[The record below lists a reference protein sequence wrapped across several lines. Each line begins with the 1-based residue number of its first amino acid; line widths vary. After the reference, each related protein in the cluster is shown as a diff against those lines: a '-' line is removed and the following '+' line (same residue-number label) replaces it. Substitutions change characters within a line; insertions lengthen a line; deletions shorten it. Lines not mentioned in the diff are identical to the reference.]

1 MDRPPSPHAS
11 CWRLDALLR
20 DGNPVARAALASERL
35 LNVAGGLP
43 PGSRM
48 TLVLAGDGA
57 GRVSVSLHTIGATD
71 EMAGLIGWMSEGVG
85 LWELCPNGAG
95 EHLGDPDDLGP
106 IAEVLP
112 AVRAPLPPAALQ
124 LSDPL
129 GEPEA
134 AVTPDLWPVPF
145 LDDGMAIIQ
154 ALASTRAA
162 QVRVHLAPASPVE
175 RQIVAG
181 LTRRSVQSRDP
192 IRYSQYMGTP
202 VQVRCFV
209 AQSGTHLSPRL
220 RAAMGRLGVG
230 LHLADLDWSDPQTRA
245 AWQGDPFTLSGAV
258 QPFGVA
264 QCLVR
269 LPACGDAAIRCG
281 IPTRQAET
289 PAVPLT
295 SATETP
301 VRGLRLGTAVTE
313 DGSSRAVRV
322 GIDDLL
328 LHTQILGAPG
338 TGKSTLLAALVS
350 EAAAAG
356 IGVSV
361 LESHGPLVERI
372 VRELPESAVD
382 RAILVRSGDVANPV
396 PLNVLG
402 NADSEL
408 IIEVMLQVLRELFD
422 PMNQGGIVGP
432 RFERAFSLALRA
444 LTVLF
449 GRRATMSALP
459 HVLVTPRQVGE
470 LAQVVRQADPDAAA
484 GLQAEFANLRDQD
497 FAELVAW
504 INSKMQRLIST
515 SELRAIMS
523 TGQDA
528 VDVTRVID
536 DAQVLLVDLAAP
548 SIGPLGAQLLGEMWL
563 AKHWAA
569 LAQRKDR
576 SRPHLLI
583 VDEAHLFASGLL
595 PRLISEARK
604 FGVGVVLAHQNLEQ
618 LTTHLRD
625 AALAS
630 TANVI
635 SFRSGPREAISALS
649 RLGTWAGGS
658 LTRLPRFQAAATLSQ
673 GTTQTD
679 AFTLNVDHNTRSE
692 RDAAP
697 PDRLARVL
705 AATHRRFV
713 DPYRGTPIID
723 AAAVSAAV
731 RIRREETRPTR
742 HPAPVRPAP
751 PPPGAP
757 PPAPSAS
764 TAESGG
770 SSFLDEWLAQKRQA
784 HAQTGGAGDAA
795 AEPMPE
801 QASAGVTPP
810 GATPQ
815 GDG

>member
-1 MDRPPSPHAS
+1 MDRLPSPHAS
-11 CWRLDALLR
+11 CWRLETLLR
-20 DGNPVARAALASERL
+20 DSNPGGRAALASERL

-48 TLVLAGDGA
+48 SLVLAGDGA
-57 GRVSVSLHTIGATD
+57 GRVSVSLHTSEATD
-71 EMAGLIGWMSEGVG
+71 ELAGLIGWMSEGVAV
-85 LWELCPNGAG
+85 WEPWDSADG
-95 EHLGDPDDLGP
+95 HLSDPADLGP

-134 AVTPDLWPVPF
+134 AVSPDLWPVPF
-145 LDDGMAIIQ
+145 LDDGMALVQ
-154 ALASTRAA
+154 ALASTRVAE
-162 QVRVHLAPASPVE
+162 VRVHLAPASPVE

-192 IRYSQYMGTP
+192 IHYSQYMGTP

-209 AQSGTHLSPRL
+209 AQSGPHLSPRL

-230 LHLADLDWSDPQTRA
+230 LHLADRDWSDPGTRA
-245 AWQGDPFTLSGAV
+245 AWQGEPFTLSGAV

-269 LPACGDAAIRCG
+269 IPACGEAAVRCG
-281 IPTRQAET
+281 IPTRAAET
-289 PAVPLT
+289 PVVPLT
-295 SATETP
+295 SETDAP
-301 VRGLRLGTAVTE
+301 TSGLRLGTAVTE

-322 GIDDLL
+322 GVDDLL

-356 IGVSV
+356 IGVTV

-382 RAILVRSGDVANPV
+382 RTILVRSGDVANPV

-402 NADSEL
+402 NPDAEL
-408 IIEVMLQVLRELFD
+408 IIEVMIQVLHELFD
-422 PMNQGGIVGP
+422 PGNQGIVGP
-432 RFERAFSLALRA
+432 RFERAFNLALRA

-470 LAQVVRQADPDAAA
+470 LSQVVRTVDPDAAN
-484 GLQAEFANLRDQD
+484 GLQAEFANLREQD

-504 INSKMQRLIST
+504 VNSKMQRLIST

-523 TGQDA
+523 TGEDA
-528 VDVTRVID
+528 VDVTRVVD
-536 DAQVLLVDLAAP
+536 DAQILLVDLAAP

-576 SRPHLLI
+576 DKPHLLI

-618 LTTHLRD
+618 LSTHLRD

-635 SFRSGPREAISALS
+635 AFRSGPREAMSSLA

-673 GTTQTD
+673 GAAQTD
-679 AFTLNVDHNTRSE
+679 AFTLTVDHNTRVD
-692 RDAAP
+692 RRAAP
-697 PDRLARVL
+697 PDRLERVL
-705 AATHRRFV
+705 SATRRRFV
-713 DPYRGTPIID
+713 DPYRETPIID
-723 AAAVSAAV
+723 AAAVAAAV
-731 RIRREETRPTR
+731 RARRAEQPPTRPQP
-742 HPAPVRPAP
+742 HPAARPAP
-751 PPPGAP
+751 RPGALLSP
-757 PPAPSAS
+757 PSAS
-764 TAESGG
+764 TAETGGG
-770 SSFLDEWLAQKRQA
+770 STFLDEWLARKRQA
-784 HAQTGGAGDAA
+784 HGQPGSDTPASGSTPAGTTTQGA
-795 AEPMPE
+795 E
-801 QASAGVTPP
+801 
-810 GATPQ
+810 
-815 GDG
+815 

>member
-1 MDRPPSPHAS
+1 MDRLPNPHAS
-11 CWRLDALLR
+11 CWRLTALLR
-20 DGNPVARAALASERL
+20 DTHPSARAALASERL
-35 LNVAGGLP
+35 LNIAGGLP

-48 TLVLAGDGA
+48 TLALAGDGA
-57 GRVSVSLHTIGATD
+57 GRVSVSLHSTASGD
-71 EMAGLIGWMSEGVG
+71 EMADLIGWMSEGVG
-85 LWELCPNGAG
+85 DWEPWDDGVRQQLT
-95 EHLGDPDDLGP
+95 DPDDLGP

-112 AVRAPLPPAALQ
+112 AVRAPLPAAALQ

-129 GEPEA
+129 EDPPP
-134 AVTPDLWPVPF
+134 TISPDLWPVPF
-145 LDDGMAIIQ
+145 MDDGMAIIQ

-162 QVRVHLAPASPVE
+162 QLRVHLAPASPVE

-192 IRYSQYMGTP
+192 VQYSQYMGTP

-209 AQSGTHLSPRL
+209 AQSGIHLSPRL

-230 LHLADLDWSDPQTRA
+230 LHLADLDWSDPRTRA
-245 AWQGDPFTLSGAV
+245 AWQGAPFTLSGAV

-269 LPACGDAAIRCG
+269 LPACGETAVRCG
-281 IPTRQAET
+281 IPTREAET

-295 SATETP
+295 SAAETSAS
-301 VRGLRLGTAVTE
+301 GLRLGTAMTE
-313 DGSSRAVRV
+313 VGSSRAVRV
-322 GIDDLL
+322 GVDDLL

-338 TGKSTLLAALVS
+338 TGKSTLLAALVT

-372 VRELPESAVD
+372 VHELPEDAVE
-382 RAILVRSGDVANPV
+382 RTILVRSGDVENPV

-402 NADSEL
+402 NTDSEL
-408 IIEVMLQVLRELFD
+408 IVEVMMQVLRELFD

-470 LAQVVRQADPDAAA
+470 LAQVVQRTDPDAAA
-484 GLQAEFANLRDQD
+484 GLRAEFANLRDQD

-523 TGQDA
+523 TGEDA
-528 VDVTRVID
+528 VDVTRVVD

-569 LAQRKDR
+569 LAQRRDR
-576 SRPHLLI
+576 SKPHLLV

-604 FGVGVVLAHQNLEQ
+604 FGVGVVLAHQSLEQ
-618 LTTHLRD
+618 LTPHLRD
-625 AALAS
+625 AAVAS

-635 SFRSGPREAISALS
+635 AFRSGPREAVSVLS
-649 RLGTWAGGS
+649 RLGSWAGGS

-673 GTTQTD
+673 GAMQTD
-679 AFTLNVDHNTRSE
+679 AFTLTVDHNTRSAR
-692 RDAAP
+692 RDVP

-713 DPYRGTPIID
+713 DPYRDTPSID
-723 AAAVSAAV
+723 STAVAAAVRS
-731 RIRREETRPTR
+731 RREGQTRPSS
-742 HPAPVRPAP
+742 PRPPSPRP
-751 PPPGAP
+751 PSPRRGTPPS
-757 PPAPSAS
+757 APSVP
-764 TAESGG
+764 TAEPGTG
-770 SSFLDEWLAQKRQA
+770 SSFLDDWLARRQRTQ
-784 HAQTGGAGDAA
+784 AQSRGATATRPEPGPGEASTDAILQGDA
-795 AEPMPE
+795 
-801 QASAGVTPP
+801 
-810 GATPQ
+810 
-815 GDG
+815 